1 MKREYKSTIISG
13 KYFIATF
20 LNLELD
26 STNLLLFI
34 FLHCVEKYDVIVDAM
49 YGKAKTK
56 IEKKR
61 NKKLDKKKIS
71 DRSTLKSNYKMPL

>member
-1 MKREYKSTIISG
+1 M
-13 KYFIATF
+13 F
-20 LNLELD
+20 LFKKKKIELN

>member
-1 MKREYKSTIISG
+1 M
-13 KYFIATF
+13 
-20 LNLELD
+20 
-26 STNLLLFI
+26 LLFI
-34 FLHCVEKYDVIVDAM
+34 FYNCIEKYDVIVDKM

-71 DRSTLKSNYKMPL
+71 DRSTLKSNYKMPLW